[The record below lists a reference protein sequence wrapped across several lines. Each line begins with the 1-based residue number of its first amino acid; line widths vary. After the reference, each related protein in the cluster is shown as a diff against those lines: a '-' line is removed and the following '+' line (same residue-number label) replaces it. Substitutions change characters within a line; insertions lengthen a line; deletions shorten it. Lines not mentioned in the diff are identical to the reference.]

1 MLPPEVIAELEEQY
15 RVPPEAIPNVHNL
28 VTEDDTPLD
37 NILSEKQARLLIDA
51 LRHSWPGQEGKP
63 YVAMMNIGL
72 FITPHE
78 KPLVPDFLL
87 ALDAAH
93 PENWWR
99 EKEKRSYFVWE
110 FGRSP
115 DLVAEIVSNREG
127 EEDTRKLKAYAEHR
141 IPYYVI
147 YDPHELLGSGKLRV
161 YQLQGISYRL
171 TDAAWIS
178 EIGLGLK
185 IWECPYEGAVA
196 PWLRWCDQQGNLLL
210 TGSERLALE
219 CQRADQEKQRADQE
233 KQRADLL
240 AEQLRQAGIEPKRSK
255 RAKKKKK

>member
-15 RVPPEAIPNVHNL
+15 RVPPEAIPNVQNL

-51 LRHSWPGQEGKP
+51 LRHSWPGFEGKP

-72 FITPHE
+72 FFTPHE

-87 ALDAAH
+87 GLDAKH

-115 DLVAEIVSNREG
+115 DLVTEIVSNKEG
-127 EEDTRKLKAYAEHR
+127 EEADRKLKAYAAHG

-147 YDPHELLGSGKLRV
+147 YDPHEILGGGKLRV
-161 YQLQGISYRL
+161 YQLQGKSYIL
-171 TDAAWIS
+171 IDARWLP
-178 EIGLGLK
+178 EIGLGLT
-185 IWECPYEGAVA
+185 IWEGTYEEAVA
-196 PWLRWCDQQGNLLL
+196 PWLRWCDHQGTLLL
-210 TGSERLALE
+210 TGKERLE
-219 CQRADQEKQRADQE
+219 QEKQRAD
-233 KQRADLL
+233 RL
-240 AEQLRQAGIEPKRSK
+240 AEQLRRLGAEPE
-255 RAKKKKK
+255 A